1 MKRTVSVLCVLM
13 LLLSI
18 SAAAFADSAV
28 DTIMTAGTTQ
38 AFTDEP
44 VAEDDLQTILQ
55 AGLASE
61 SAINQQPWHFVVV
74 SDKDVMKDLSG
85 GGMPMGGARP
95 EMPAG
100 AVPGNGM
107 PEGMPEGG
115 PAMPDGK
122 NMPAAP
128 MAAGGAKA
136 ALGDSPIAILVYM
149 DLGTPSPDPSFDC
162 GLAVQ
167 NMYIAANSLGYGA
180 KVISSPTMVLNGE
193 RHDDICTE
201 FGLDTSLQA
210 VAVLLIGKADESV
223 DASSGQAF
231 VPILTARSQGSDN
244 PEEKQNTAIGQEVA
258 LDHDDG

>member
-1 MKRTVSVLCVLM
+1 MKRTVSVLCALM

-18 SAAAFADSAV
+18 SAAAFADSTV

-44 VAEDDLQTILQ
+44 VAEEDLQAILK
-55 AGLASE
+55 AGLAAE

-74 SDKDVMKDLSG
+74 TDKDAMSGLSG
-85 GGMPMGGARP
+85 GGMPMPGGGRP

-100 AVPGNGM
+100 GAPGGM
-107 PEGMPEGG
+107 PEGMPEGMPAGMPEGG

-122 NMPAAP
+122 DMPAMP
-128 MAAGGAKA
+128 MGAGGAKA
-136 ALGDSPIAILVYM
+136 ALGDSPVAVLVYM
-149 DLGTPSPDPSFDC
+149 DPATASPEPAFDC

-193 RHDDICTE
+193 RHDEICAE

-210 VAVLLIGKADESV
+210 VAVLLIGKTDESV
-223 DASSGQAF
+223 DGASGASIRADF
-231 VPILTARSQGSDN
+231 DSRVTR
-244 PEEKQNTAIGQEVA
+244 IG
-258 LDHDDG
+258 